1 MEPIC
6 LALILA
12 DVITTCC
19 SYHLSRYGEG
29 LGIII
34 ADMYLIY
41 RGHVCV
47 ACKRSHMPKN
57 GKFGPDR
64 AQPLSVMCKL
74 KDTNGS
80 ASKGFDEK

>member
-6 LALILA
+6 LELISA
-12 DVITTCC
+12 DMIIKCC

-41 RGHVCV
+41 RGHVCF
-47 ACKRSHMPKN
+47 ACKWPQMPKN

-64 AQPLSVMCKL
+64 EQSLSVMCKL
-74 KDTNGS
+74 KGTNGS
-80 ASKGFDEK
+80 ACKGFDEK